1 MFNFVVDLFNNIAL
15 QFNFVL
21 ILLILFIQ
29 ESIMELSSINFL
41 KLLLKESLS
50 SKEINTSVLNSKFSF
65 DSFDKEYI

>member
-1 MFNFVVDLFNNIAL
+1 
-15 QFNFVL
+15 
-21 ILLILFIQ
+21 
-29 ESIMELSSINFL
+29 MELSSINFL